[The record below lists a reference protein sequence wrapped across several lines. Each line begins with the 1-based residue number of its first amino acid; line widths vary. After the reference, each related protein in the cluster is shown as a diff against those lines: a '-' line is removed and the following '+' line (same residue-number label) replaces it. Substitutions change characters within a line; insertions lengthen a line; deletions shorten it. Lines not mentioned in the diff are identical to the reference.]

1 MKGKKEFGSFI
12 KLKRIEKNYS
22 QKDLAELLFV
32 TESAVSKWE
41 RGVTYPD
48 ITLISDICRVL
59 DVSEHELIES
69 SQDTDYRKMKHDA
82 NKYNKIKKTFF
93 WIFNISYAI
102 ALLTCF
108 IVNLAV
114 SHTLSWFF
122 VVLASIICAYTFCP
136 TLTWVYNKFKLP
148 IFIGSTLLGLFLL
161 FLTLSIRSGNYW
173 FMIPTMGLLL
183 GYFLVIFPIL
193 FVRQKKYM
201 DLEKYNKLSKSFLL
215 IYSVIGYLLIILLL
229 VTIYAYKQYN
239 LGLGV
244 LVSTGCCLLPIVF
257 GVISLFDKNKIVVKI
272 TAFIL
277 LGLFVIAF
285 VVAFILSLSQLN
297 SKETKTY
304 IIEEGYNNIDI
315 NISVHDVEIY
325 LSNENKII
333 YEVNDK
339 HSLNVSIENDCIK
352 LVKEDELL
360 SHITM
365 FDLGK
370 LKVEIYLTKD
380 TLNSLRM
387 RYSTGDIK
395 INEGFTFGSVN
406 IDASTGD
413 FVMLSCNTNDMN
425 IKVSTG
431 DIVLTKCVIN
441 GDLACTVSTGKIVI
455 SDTNIKGYYNGNL
468 STGDAHLHNVLIEKD
483 LKHVSGTGDFSFDKL
498 DAENLEIETGTGDVR
513 GTLLSSKVFM
523 VKTSTGDIDVPET
536 TTGGICKVKTSTGEV
551 YIRIV

>member
-114 SHTLSWFF
+114 GHTLSWFF
-122 VVLASIICAYTFCP
+122 IVLASIAVAYMFVP
-136 TLTWVYNKFKLP
+136 TITWVYNKFKLP
-148 IFIGSTLLGLFLL
+148 IFIGSTFLSLFLL
-161 FLTLSIRSGNYW
+161 FLTVSIYTGNYW

-215 IYSVIGYLLIILLL
+215 IYSVVGYLLIILLL

-325 LSNENKII
+325 LSNENKIV

-387 RYSTGDIK
+387 KYSTGDIK